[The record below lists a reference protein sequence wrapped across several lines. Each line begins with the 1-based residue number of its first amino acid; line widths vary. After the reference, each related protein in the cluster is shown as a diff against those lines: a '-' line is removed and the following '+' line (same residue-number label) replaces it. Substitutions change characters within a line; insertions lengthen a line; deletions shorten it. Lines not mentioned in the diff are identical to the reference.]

1 MLGVLEQQIAK
12 RTLRTVLSIASSLTF
27 SEAMDLLDA
36 LDEGFLK
43 QTVYTDDKWGGT
55 PFGALGHDPYNLIK
69 TCDSVGPLWFHGGP
83 PGGED
88 WVEGMACQ
96 YVADC
101 ILQSIVTLGEVVV
114 GAKIGT
120 VMRQGAP

>member
-1 MLGVLEQQIAK
+1 MLKVLEQHPAK
-12 RTLRTVLSIASSLTF
+12 RTLRTVLSIAASLTF

-43 QTVYTDDKWGGT
+43 ATIYTDEEWGGK
-55 PFGALGHDPYNLIK
+55 PFGELGHDPYNLIK
-69 TCDSVGPLWFHGGP
+69 TCDSVGTLWFQGGP
-83 PGGED
+83 PGREY
-88 WVEGMACQ
+88 WFEGMACQ

-101 ILQSIVTLGEVVV
+101 ILRSIVTLGEVVV

>member
-1 MLGVLEQQIAK
+1 
-12 RTLRTVLSIASSLTF
+12 
-27 SEAMDLLDA
+27 MDLLDA
-36 LDEGFLK
+36 LDECYLK
-43 QTVYTDDKWGGT
+43 NTIYTKEAWGGT

-69 TCDSVGPLWFHGGP
+69 TCDSVGPLWAQGGP
-83 PGGED
+83 PGDED
-88 WVEGMACQ
+88 WSECMACQ

-101 ILQSIVTLGEVVV
+101 ILRSIVALGEVVV